1 VKALFVKIKNWVTDV
16 IAEMKKVSWA
26 KRKELVG
33 ATALVLLISI
43 IMAIYIGALDWVFS
57 QLLKLILPGQ

>member
-1 VKALFVKIKNWVTDV
+1 MKALFAKIKNWVTDV

-33 ATALVLLISI
+33 ATALVLVIAV
-43 IMAIYIGALDWVFS
+43 IMALYVGALDWLFS
-57 QLLKLILPGQ
+57 MLLKLLLPGQ

>member
-1 VKALFVKIKNWVTDV
+1 MKALFVKIKNWVTDV

>member
-1 VKALFVKIKNWVTDV
+1 MKTLVAKIKNYVTDV
-16 IAEMKKVSWA
+16 VAEMKKVSWA

-43 IMAIYIGALDWVFS
+43 LMAAYVGLLDFIFSRLLALV
-57 QLLKLILPGQ
+57 LR